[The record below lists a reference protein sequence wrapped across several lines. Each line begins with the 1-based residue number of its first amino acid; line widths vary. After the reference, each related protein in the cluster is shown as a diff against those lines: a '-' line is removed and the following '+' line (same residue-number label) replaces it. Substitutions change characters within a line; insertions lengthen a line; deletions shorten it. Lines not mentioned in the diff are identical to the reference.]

1 MRAADLL
8 LAEGIEASVLDLR
21 WLSPLDDEAIEQA
34 VQENDGRVLVVH
46 EANVTGGVGA
56 EIAARIS
63 ERHWPILKTAV
74 RRIGTRDVRMPASP
88 ILQQAVL
95 PSADDIVRAARALKN
110 EVAKQ

>member
-1 MRAADLL
+1 MQAADLL
-8 LAEGIEASVLDLR
+8 AAESIDASVLDLR
-21 WLSPLDDEAIEQA
+21 WLSPLDDDAIER
-34 VQENDGRVLVVH
+34 VVKENKGRVLIVH

-74 RRIGTRDVRMPASP
+74 RRIGTKDVRIPASP

-95 PSADDIVRAARALKN
+95 PSIDEIVCAARVLKK
-110 EVAKQ
+110 EGA